1 MFTKRNIGI
10 MVVVGVVVL
19 LQLFSIPTLQQ
30 QTNPPVVQEPAWD
43 SPQTRQLAQRACF
56 DCHSNETQWPWY
68 SKVAPVSW
76 LITRDTIE
84 GREHVN
90 FSDWGRYSE
99 EAEEFAE
106 VIREGEMPLP
116 IYLPLHPEARLSA
129 AEQQQLIDGLVA
141 TVGQSQGSEQG
152 EEHEEE
158 EHEEEEYE

>member
-1 MFTKRNIGI
+1 

-30 QTNPPVVQEPAWD
+30 QTNPPVMQEPAWD
-43 SPQTRQLAQRACF
+43 SSQTRQLAQRACF
-56 DCHSNETQWPWY
+56 DCHSNETRWPWY

-76 LITRDTIE
+76 LVTHDTIE

-90 FSDWGRYSE
+90 FSEWNRYSE

-106 VIREGEMPLP
+106 VIRAGEMPLP

-141 TVGQSQGSEQG
+141 TVGQSSGGEQ
-152 EEHEEE
+152 EE
-158 EHEEEEYE
+158 EHENEEYE